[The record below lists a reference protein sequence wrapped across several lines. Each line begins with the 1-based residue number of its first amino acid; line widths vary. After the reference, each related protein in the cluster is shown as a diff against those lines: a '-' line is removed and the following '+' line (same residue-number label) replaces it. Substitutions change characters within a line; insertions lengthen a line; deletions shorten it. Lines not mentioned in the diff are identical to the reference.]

1 MKILLF
7 DLGGVCLSNHWS
19 KEQREKFSKEF
30 NLNFE
35 EMENYHIKNV
45 KEINTGKLDE
55 KSYFKN
61 LFTEQ
66 KKEPK
71 IEEAINFTRKNN
83 YEFKDV
89 LQFIKELKS
98 KYKIFALTNEIKEAA
113 DFRIEKFKLKE
124 YFDEIFVSS
133 YIGMEKFNESKI
145 YKYVIKKLNAEAENI
160 IFVDD
165 KESNLIHAKELGIK
179 TIHFKNLTK
188 LKEDIKNI
196 GIE

>member
-179 TIHFKNLTK
+179 TIHFKNLTQ

>member
-83 YEFKDV
+83 YEDV

-179 TIHFKNLTK
+179 TIHFKNLTQ

>member
-1 MKILLF
+1 M
-7 DLGGVCLSNHWS
+7 
-19 KEQREKFSKEF
+19 
-30 NLNFE
+30 
-35 EMENYHIKNV
+35 
-45 KEINTGKLDE
+45 
-55 KSYFKN
+55 
-61 LFTEQ
+61 
-66 KKEPK
+66 
-71 IEEAINFTRKNN
+71 
-83 YEFKDV
+83 
-89 LQFIKELKS
+89 
-98 KYKIFALTNEIKEAA
+98 TNEIKEAA

-179 TIHFKNLTK
+179 TIHFKNLTQ

>member
-66 KKEPK
+66 KK
-71 IEEAINFTRKNN
+71 N
-83 YEFKDV
+83 
-89 LQFIKELKS
+89 Q
-98 KYKIFALTNEIKEAA
+98 
-113 DFRIEKFKLKE
+113 KLK
-124 YFDEIFVSS
+124 
-133 YIGMEKFNESKI
+133 KR
-145 YKYVIKKLNAEAENI
+145 
-160 IFVDD
+160 
-165 KESNLIHAKELGIK
+165 
-179 TIHFKNLTK
+179 
-188 LKEDIKNI
+188 
-196 GIE
+196 

>member
-35 EMENYHIKNV
+35 EMENYHMKNV

-179 TIHFKNLTK
+179 TIHFKNLTQ